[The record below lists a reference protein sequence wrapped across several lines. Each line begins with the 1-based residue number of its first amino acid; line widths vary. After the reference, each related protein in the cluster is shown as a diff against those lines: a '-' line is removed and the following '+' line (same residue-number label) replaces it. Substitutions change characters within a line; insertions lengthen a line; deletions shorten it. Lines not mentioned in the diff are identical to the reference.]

1 MDAMGSDVGHVR
13 TYTDATRKDR
23 DASGL
28 VAIVDAGLL
37 VLLLSSALQRPGG

>member
-1 MDAMGSDVGHVR
+1 MGAMGSDVRHVR
-13 TYTDATRKDR
+13 AYTDATRKDR

-28 VAIVDAGLL
+28 VATVDVGLF